1 VHTTPC
7 CWPRP
12 NRRDPGLAVLGCA
25 VRSGCII
32 VTLDVLQLAGILSS
46 VESDAQQL
54 PPPGSRSSCSGS
66 SKSSGSSTTS
76 SQEHSQERFRLLQ
89 KHVASAGQAWL
100 ATMGLT
106 DSIEAGTEMTVQVG
120 GGWAVDAWTCLQRGS
135 RQGALQLKS
144 AEGRRQGAG
153 QLISFRQ
160 VQAEHG

>member
-1 VHTTPC
+1 MLLAAPLG
-7 CWPRP
+7 P

-54 PPPGSRSSCSGS
+54 PQPRGDRCNMRSSK
-66 SKSSGSSTTS
+66 KSSGSSSTTS

-89 KHVASAGQAWL
+89 KHVAFAGQAWL

-106 DSIEAGTEMTVQVG
+106 DSIKAGTKMTVQVSS
-120 GGWAVDAWTCLQRGS
+120 WAVGAWTCLLQAR
-135 RQGALQLKS
+135 RDQGMERCS
-144 AEGRRQGAG
+144 
-153 QLISFRQ
+153 
-160 VQAEHG
+160 